1 MTVRGSFDG
10 AGTPQAMLVLGGCQL
25 FRMEDAVLVP
35 TLGSVVRVD
44 LTSHNDDGIVTERV
58 NTFGTVTRRVGER
71 WTVRDAHDGSE
82 AEFSLPADRWRRASS
97 GTDAFLAPSEH
108 VGPAEFYV
116 HLQRFASLAVQGVI
130 EGRDSGA

>member
-1 MTVRGSFDG
+1 
-10 AGTPQAMLVLGGCQL
+10 MLVLGGCQI
-25 FRMEDAVLVP
+25 FRMEDEVLVP

-44 LTSHNDDGIVTERV
+44 LTSHNDEGIVTERV
-58 NTFGTVTRRVGER
+58 STIGTVTRRAGER

-82 AEFSLPADRWRRASS
+82 AEFRLPADRWQRASP
-97 GTDAFLAPSEH
+97 GTDAFLTPSEH

-130 EGRDSGA
+130 VGRDHGA